1 MSQKI
6 HKTNAL
12 RILDA
17 QKISYKALEYP
28 IDDGLIDG
36 VSVWTKVGVD
46 PKVFFKTLVA
56 RGKDKRILVFVIPIS
71 KELDL
76 KKAAQAAGEKSIELV
91 AVKELLGLTGYVR
104 GGCSPIGMKKKFP
117 TFTDSSIELIES
129 IYVSAGKKG
138 MIVGMSTS
146 EYVKITESVLV
157 AVAH

>member
-1 MSQKI
+1 M
-6 HKTNAL
+6 
-12 RILDA
+12 
-17 QKISYKALEYP
+17 
-28 IDDGLIDG
+28 
-36 VSVWTKVGVD
+36 
-46 PKVFFKTLVA
+46 
-56 RGKDKRILVFVIPIS
+56 
-71 KELDL
+71 